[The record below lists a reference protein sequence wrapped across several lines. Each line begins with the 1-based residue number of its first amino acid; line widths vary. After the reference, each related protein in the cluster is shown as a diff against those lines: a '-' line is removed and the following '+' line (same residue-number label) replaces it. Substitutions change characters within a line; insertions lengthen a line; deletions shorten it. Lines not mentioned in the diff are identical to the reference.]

1 MQFSWAFFW
10 GTLLAGLTSV
20 TVSLI
25 ATIKYNRWAELR
37 RLRMD
42 CFRQL
47 CRYSASDEEYF
58 RAFNEVPTLFHD
70 RPKVLLAHKHV
81 TESGKL
87 FGKEMGDFFVEIAS
101 EMEMNSGD
109 RRQMLGRFTRR
120 VTCSPETPPIL
131 S

>member
-70 RPKVLLAHKHV
+70 RPELHPVRL
-81 TESGKL
+81 
-87 FGKEMGDFFVEIAS
+87 
-101 EMEMNSGD
+101 
-109 RRQMLGRFTRR
+109 
-120 VTCSPETPPIL
+120 TPA
-131 S
+131 